1 VFSLLDCDPALS
13 AVEKYLKPEVIRQIA
28 RLDLRA
34 QFIVKG
40 YLQGMHSSPFHGFSV
55 EFSEHRKYSTGDDP
69 ADIDWLVYAKTDK
82 YYIKKFEAET
92 NITGYL
98 VMDLSESMAYTH
110 RQTLSKFEYGIC
122 LAAALTYLMVMQQ
135 DPVGLL
141 TFDTQI
147 RQSLPAKSKR
157 TQIARILSLLS
168 KLKPTGPTDIAKSL
182 VQVAAMLK
190 TRSLVMIFS
199 DLLTDPEPVQRS
211 LARLRHAGHD
221 VILFHILDE
230 AEVTFPFDGLVEL
243 EEPESRDKL
252 QIDADGFRHDYLQ
265 QIREFREE
273 YKRYCF
279 QSGIDF
285 VPLDTSM
292 QFDRALTEY
301 LVSRRHRG

>member
-1 VFSLLDCDPALS
+1 MSS
-13 AVEKYLKPEVIRQIA
+13 VEKYLKPEVIRQIS

-40 YLQGMHSSPFHGFSV
+40 FLQGMHSSPFHGFSV
-55 EFSEHRKYSTGDDP
+55 EFSEHRKYTHGDDP

-82 YYIKKFEAET
+82 YYVKKFEAET

-98 VMDLSESMAYTH
+98 VMDLSASMAYTH

-122 LAAALTYLMVMQQ
+122 LAAALCYLMVMQQ
-135 DPVGLL
+135 DPVGLI
-141 TFDTQI
+141 TFDTQL

-157 TQIARILSLLS
+157 TQLAQVLSLLA
-168 KLKPTGPTDIAKSL
+168 KLTPTGQTDIAKSL
-182 VQVAAMLK
+182 VQVAAMLRH
-190 TRSLVMIFS
+190 RSLVMIFS
-199 DLLTDPEPVQRS
+199 DLLTDPEPIKQS
-211 LARLRHAGHD
+211 LARLRHGGHD

-230 AEVTFPFDGLVEL
+230 AEVSFPFTGMVEL

-252 QIDADGFRHDYLQ
+252 QIDADHFQAEYRE
-265 QIREFREE
+265 QIRAWRED
-273 YKRYCF
+273 YKKYCF
-279 QSGIDF
+279 QSGIDY

-301 LVSRRHRG
+301 LLSRRHRY